1 VSEGAKVIPL
11 RRPEP
16 PAPVQSEDEKLSDA
30 ALVAALAVG
39 DNAALGVLFDRHH
52 RGVFAFLSRLA
63 GTDHRDL
70 DDLVQATFLEA
81 LRSAKRYRGDSPVH
95 RWLFGIAANVVRH
108 HVRSEIRR
116 KSFQTR
122 LAIQP
127 RRAPTEPSAV
137 AEREQ
142 LVQRV
147 RSAVDNL
154 PHKQKVV
161 YTMCELEE
169 TPGVEVAKILDMRE
183 GTVWRLLYQARL
195 ALRAAL
201 ERRDS

>member
-1 VSEGAKVIPL
+1 MSEGAKVIPI
-11 RRPEP
+11 RRTP
-16 PAPVQSEDEKLSDA
+16 PAAPAEDPQLSDA
-30 ALVAALAVG
+30 ALVASLAIG
-39 DNAALGVLFDRHH
+39 DTAALGVLFDRHH

-63 GTDHRDL
+63 GTDARDL

-81 LRSAKRYRGDSPVH
+81 LRSAKRYRGDAPVH
-95 RWLFGIAANVVRH
+95 RWLFGIEANVVRH

-116 KSFQTR
+116 KSFTTR
-122 LAIQP
+122 LAVQP
-127 RRAPTEPSAV
+127 HRLPTEPGVV

-147 RSAVDNL
+147 RKAVDDL

-161 YTMCELEE
+161 YVMCELE
-169 TPGVEVAKILDMRE
+169 GVSGVDAAKVLDMRE
-183 GTVWRLLYQARL
+183 GTVWRLLHQARI

-201 ERRDS
+201 ERSDA

>member
-1 VSEGAKVIPL
+1 MSQGAKIIPL

-16 PAPVQSEDEKLSDA
+16 ADPADDAELSDA
-30 ALVAALAVG
+30 ALVASLAIG

-52 RGVFAFLSRLA
+52 RAVFAFLSRLA
-63 GTDHRDL
+63 GTDRRDL

-81 LRSAKRYRGDSPVH
+81 LRSAKRYRGDAPVH
-95 RWLFGIAANVVRH
+95 RWLFGIATNVVRH
-108 HVRSEIRR
+108 HVRAEIRR

-122 LAIQP
+122 LAAQP
-127 RRAPTEPSAV
+127 QRAPTEPGVV

-147 RSAVDNL
+147 RAAVDRL

-161 YTMCELEE
+161 YMMCELEGVS
-169 TPGVEVAKILDMRE
+169 GVEAAKVLDMRE
-183 GTVWRLLYQARL
+183 GTVWRLLYQARV